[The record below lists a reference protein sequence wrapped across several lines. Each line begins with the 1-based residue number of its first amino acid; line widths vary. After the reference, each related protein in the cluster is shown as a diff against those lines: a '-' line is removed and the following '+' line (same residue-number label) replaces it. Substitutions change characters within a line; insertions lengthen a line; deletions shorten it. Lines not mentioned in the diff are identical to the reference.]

1 MSIKVKY
8 DKVLIDLMNSIF
20 YLSPTEEDEF
30 LPIIKEMKNIPNIIS
45 FLNTDNNL
53 QMNFDNNISLIF
65 FLKNL
70 FSENNDLI
78 PLFIKRCK
86 KDNKTFLES
95 LVNLY
100 LEENIIGP
108 FQTLL
113 EDLINNINFTVSVT
127 KNIFEYIYQKL
138 SFYFNI
144 EQHSNNDKITYLS
157 EEVLL
162 KYLRLLNIFYNDIKN
177 ENKNKDTNEKNE
189 KKDIKDK
196 KEKQRKNP
204 EDKIIRNYF
213 YLNGFNSKITLS
225 LNKSSNNINSKFNQ
239 IIYWIT

>member
-1 MSIKVKY
+1 
-8 DKVLIDLMNSIF
+8 
-20 YLSPTEEDEF
+20 
-30 LPIIKEMKNIPNIIS
+30 
-45 FLNTDNNL
+45 
-53 QMNFDNNISLIF
+53 
-65 FLKNL
+65 
-70 FSENNDLI
+70 
-78 PLFIKRCK
+78 
-86 KDNKTFLES
+86 
-95 LVNLY
+95 VNLY

-138 SFYFNI
+138 SFFFNI

-177 ENKNKDTNEKNE
+177 ENENKDTNEKNE
-189 KKDIKDK
+189 IKDK
-196 KEKQRKNP
+196 KEKKRKNP

-213 YLNGFNSKITLS
+213 YLNGLILIKI
-225 LNKSSNNINSKFNQ
+225 
-239 IIYWIT
+239 Y